1 MKWPTVRQLA
11 AALLAAALVL
21 LLGAP
26 ESPWLARLAGAAA
39 KLCGL

>member
-1 MKWPTVRQLA
+1 MKWPTVRRLA

-21 LLGAP
+21 LLGGP
-26 ESPWLARLAGAAA
+26 ESPLLARLLGAAG